1 MSDNVSDTKQDA
13 FKDVLA
19 ELRSITFAMKVH
31 DASMPEVYDR
41 LCDVALRLETAYKRE
56 MSDVMTISKNALDCL
71 FKLNQ
76 LIQSG
81 KPKKEGGPK

>member
-1 MSDNVSDTKQDA
+1 MASESESEKRETLADIV
-13 FKDVLA
+13 A

-56 MSDVMTISKNALDCL
+56 MSDVMTILKNALDCIW
-71 FKLNQ
+71 KINQ
-76 LIQSG
+76 LT
-81 KPKKEGGPK
+81 KKGGPK

>member
-41 LCDVALRLETAYKRE
+41 LCDVAQRLETAYKRE
-56 MSDVMTISKNALDCL
+56 MSDVMTILKNALDCIW
-71 FKLNQ
+71 KINQ
-76 LIQSG
+76 LV
-81 KPKKEGGPK
+81 KKGGPK

>member
-41 LCDVALRLETAYKRE
+41 LCDVAQRLETAYKRE
-56 MSDVMTISKNALDCL
+56 MSDVMTILKNSLDCL
-71 FKLNQ
+71 WKINQ
-76 LIQSG
+76 LT
-81 KPKKEGGPK
+81 KKGGPK

>member
-41 LCDVALRLETAYKRE
+41 LCDVAQRLETAYKRE
-56 MSDVMTISKNALDCL
+56 MSDVMTILKNSLDCIW
-71 FKLNQ
+71 KINQ
-76 LIQSG
+76 LT
-81 KPKKEGGPK
+81 KKGGPK

>member
-56 MSDVMTISKNALDCL
+56 MSDVMTILKNSLDCIW
-71 FKLNQ
+71 KINQ
-76 LIQSG
+76 LT
-81 KPKKEGGPK
+81 KKGGPK